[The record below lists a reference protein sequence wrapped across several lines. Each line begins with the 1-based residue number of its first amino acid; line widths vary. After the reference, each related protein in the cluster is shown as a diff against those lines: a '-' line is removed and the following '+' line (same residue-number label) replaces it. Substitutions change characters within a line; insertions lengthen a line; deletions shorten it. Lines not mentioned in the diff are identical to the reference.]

1 MVEFITV
8 IYVHVLCITF
18 LLFLYYSYMYTYV
31 HVFTYYIS
39 VIPVLQ
45 LSVHLQHARQYQEV
59 GG

>member
-8 IYVHVLCITF
+8 IYVQVFRYYISVIPVLHY
-18 LLFLYYSYMYTYV
+18 LYTYE